1 MSDNQIFRLTK
12 CWDCR
17 ASMKF
22 GKRVASEAARS
33 SHQKHFLDYKAC
45 KRAIQQD
52 VLANGVPPQ
61 QCMLLLNHG
70 ASHQLH
76 LEGSCEAK
84 EVSAAVQTPKASASG
99 QSWRGNSR
107 RSVPFFQAQ
116 EAAVEVGG
124 LPSCLCSLSLCQHSC
139 CLHAAFFKQ
148 E

>member
-61 QCMLLLNHG
+61 QCMLLLIMGPLIN
-70 ASHQLH
+70 
-76 LEGSCEAK
+76 C
-84 EVSAAVQTPKASASG
+84 T
-99 QSWRGNSR
+99 
-107 RSVPFFQAQ
+107 
-116 EAAVEVGG
+116 
-124 LPSCLCSLSLCQHSC
+124 
-139 CLHAAFFKQ
+139 
-148 E
+148 